1 MAGPLVPHVGF
12 EISELSLGDEPSMY
26 TGRMTSP
33 STEAREADVSRGSAQ
48 LQAVKNE
55 ASAEHFGSLLA
66 PPLGAPVEVHRRV
79 PSRPRAAGIVA
90 PRTFTR
96 SARRVPRSPRRKNPD
111 PRNP

>member
-1 MAGPLVPHVGF
+1 MAGPLVPHMGF

-33 STEAREADVSRGSAQ
+33 STEAREAEVSRGSAQ

-66 PPLGAPVEVHRRV
+66 PPLGALRFTPGSLTPPGRRHRRAADIHTDHAT
-79 PSRPRAAGIVA
+79 RPAVSSTQK
-90 PRTFTR
+90 P
-96 SARRVPRSPRRKNPD
+96 
-111 PRNP
+111 

>member
-33 STEAREADVSRGSAQ
+33 STEAREAEVSRGSAQ

-66 PPLGAPVEVHRRV
+66 PPLGAPMCRGSPPGSLTPPGRRHRRAADLHTERTT
-79 PSRPRAAGIVA
+79 RPAVSSTQK
-90 PRTFTR
+90 P
-96 SARRVPRSPRRKNPD
+96 
-111 PRNP
+111 

>member
-33 STEAREADVSRGSAQ
+33 STEAREAEVSRGSAQ

-66 PPLGAPVEVHRRV
+66 PPLGASRFTPG
-79 PSRPRAAGIVA
+79 SRPRDASIVA
-90 PRTFTR
+90 IIHTDHTTR
-96 SARRVPRSPRRKNPD
+96 PAVPSTQNP
-111 PRNP
+111 